1 MNISKQ
7 HWEQVFET
15 KSPKEVSWTQKY
27 PTISMELIQS
37 FKLSKSSSIID
48 VGGGDSL
55 LVDALL
61 EKGYTNI
68 TVLDIS
74 EKALLRAQARLGER
88 AKKINWIVS
97 DINVFKPHKNYDLW
111 HDRASFHF
119 LTQKKDIINYTEI
132 VNAYVS
138 TALVI
143 GTFSKEGPER
153 CSGLPI
159 TQYSCTSMEE
169 NFREKFI
176 SEECRV
182 EDHITPF
189 ETKQNFTFSRFV
201 KKQ

>member
-27 PTISMELIQS
+27 PAISMELIQS

-159 TQYSCTSMEE
+159 TQYSCASMEE

>member
-153 CSGLPI
+153 CSG
-159 TQYSCTSMEE
+159 
-169 NFREKFI
+169 
-176 SEECRV
+176 
-182 EDHITPF
+182 
-189 ETKQNFTFSRFV
+189 
-201 KKQ
+201 